1 MFKRFAKTRSGL
13 RQCYAVMRDF
23 ELASMFV
30 SQQERAES
38 LGRTNG
44 LSAHRTLNLSSNTD
58 RERTPTQ
65 SQLTRSSLA
74 AQSQLRQGTN
84 NYDRSR
90 LQAGSDHSSLTVLM
104 CVCVCLCACVRV
116 RVCVCLCVPPVL
128 VTLLCASHR
137 AELFAADSTLQAAL
151 EARGYAETIAT
162 TKKHKGVVQPRGLS
176 LSLATHFRLTPGAT
190 GGRALGATLGAL
202 CLSPALSL
210 SLSLSSLFSRLLWSV
225 RRVRFAGRAGAD
237 GTDKACRQSN

>member
-1 MFKRFAKTRSGL
+1 MYDSI
-13 RQCYAVMRDF
+13 
-23 ELASMFV
+23 

-65 SQLTRSSLA
+65 SQLTRSSVA
-74 AQSQLRQGTN
+74 AQSQLSRNSVTAQTQLRQGMN

-162 TKKHKGVVQPRGLS
+162 TEKHKGVVQPRGLS

-190 GGRALGATLGAL
+190 GGRALGATLGA
-202 CLSPALSL
+202 CGFSL
-210 SLSLSSLFSRLLWSV
+210 SLSLTLCLFPLLCLSLSPSLFSRLLWSV
-225 RRVRFAGRAGAD
+225 RRVRFASRAGAD

>member
-1 MFKRFAKTRSGL
+1 
-13 RQCYAVMRDF
+13 MR
-23 ELASMFV
+23 A
-30 SQQERAES
+30 
-38 LGRTNG
+38 
-44 LSAHRTLNLSSNTD
+44 
-58 RERTPTQ
+58 
-65 SQLTRSSLA
+65 
-74 AQSQLRQGTN
+74 
-84 NYDRSR
+84 
-90 LQAGSDHSSLTVLM
+90 
-104 CVCVCLCACVRV
+104 
-116 RVCVCLCVPPVL
+116 RVCVPSVL

-210 SLSLSSLFSRLLWSV
+210 SLSLSRLSSHASFGLCGVCVSLVGPELTALTK
-225 RRVRFAGRAGAD
+225 RAG
-237 GTDKACRQSN
+237 KAVEEGRVGGICANGGFGF

>member
-1 MFKRFAKTRSGL
+1 MSKRFAKTRSGL

-65 SQLTRSSLA
+65 SQLSRNSVAT
-74 AQSQLRQGTN
+74 QSQLRQGTN

-104 CVCVCLCACVRV
+104 CVCVCLCACVRA
-116 RVCVCLCVPPVL
+116 RVCVPSLCWL
-128 VTLLCASHR
+128 RC
-137 AELFAADSTLQAAL
+137 
-151 EARGYAETIAT
+151 
-162 TKKHKGVVQPRGLS
+162 
-176 LSLATHFRLTPGAT
+176 
-190 GGRALGATLGAL
+190 
-202 CLSPALSL
+202 
-210 SLSLSSLFSRLLWSV
+210 SV
-225 RRVRFAGRAGAD
+225 RRTGRSSLQRTAR
-237 GTDKACRQSN
+237 CRLRWRHAATP